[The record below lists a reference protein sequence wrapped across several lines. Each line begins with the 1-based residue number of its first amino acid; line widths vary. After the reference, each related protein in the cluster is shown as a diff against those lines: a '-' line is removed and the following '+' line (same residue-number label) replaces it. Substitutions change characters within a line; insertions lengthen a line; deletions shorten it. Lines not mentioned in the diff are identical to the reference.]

1 MEPLCDYCRGVRAV
15 VYCKA
20 DSARLCLRCDGCVH
34 SANLLSCRHARSLLC
49 EKCNS
54 QPAVVRCLDEKLSL
68 CQDCDWN
75 CNGCSSMGHR
85 REPLNC
91 YTGCPSLAEFRRIW
105 SSVLDAGVSIGGAL
119 PDNDDCFTNC
129 SNQREQGESL
139 ALAGTKLDELK
150 STPKLKPWIE
160 PSCLISTNANCL
172 PCPRDQEPLFS
183 EASNMPKGYSN
194 LKDFKVPVGDDLCEG
209 LNMNDFQLTFE
220 TENEILGCSLD
231 QPGYQFESVGTDCIL
246 MENTLSVTESD
257 GHIENTV
264 EKQYWY
270 EYDCRCCSVDK
281 TVYLVD
287 VVLIYQTY
295 FDDIADSWLICHNCV
310 SYQASSSGQK
320 ECVPFPSPQVG
331 GLASMM
337 ASMTGNSNCT
347 LTNPGCNINLGY
359 PGGQIPSTMVRSLSN
374 VAGENS
380 PAGYQDCGLSPV
392 FLTGESS
399 WESNLEVSCPQARDK
414 AKMRYKE
421 KKKTRTFG
429 KQIRYASRKARADT
443 RKRVKGRFV
452 KAGEAYDYD
461 PLLPRNKGAVNHRFQ
476 LNAAIGPSLA
486 PNPLYEQLLLF
497 AFRNHKGYTLQDV
510 ELDVKNLESN
520 NLWCIFFCIS
530 LILRSF
536 SCFCRHL
543 HLHSTRQSPCRDSIL
558 FILFCTVH
566 PALFHVISTDP
577 LLSN

>member
-1 MEPLCDYCRGVRAV
+1 MEPVCDFCRGVRAV

-105 SSVLDAGVSIGGAL
+105 SSVLDAGVPIGGAL

-160 PSCLISTNANCL
+160 PSCLISTNANCM
-172 PCPRDQEPLFS
+172 PCARDKEPLFS

-220 TENEILGCSLD
+220 TENEILGCSPD

-264 EKQYWY
+264 E
-270 EYDCRCCSVDK
+270 
-281 TVYLVD
+281 
-287 VVLIYQTY
+287 
-295 FDDIADSWLICHNCV
+295 
-310 SYQASSSGQK
+310 ASSSGQK

-337 ASMTGNSNCT
+337 ASMTGNSNCV

-374 VAGENS
+374 IAGENS
-380 PAGYQDCGLSPV
+380 PADYQDCGLSPV

-452 KAGEAYDYD
+452 KAAT
-461 PLLPRNKGAVNHRFQ
+461 LCNHVPDREG
-476 LNAAIGPSLA
+476 LV
-486 PNPLYEQLLLF
+486 
-497 AFRNHKGYTLQDV
+497 TL
-510 ELDVKNLESN
+510 S
-520 NLWCIFFCIS
+520 
-530 LILRSF
+530 
-536 SCFCRHL
+536 
-543 HLHSTRQSPCRDSIL
+543 
-558 FILFCTVH
+558 
-566 PALFHVISTDP
+566 
-577 LLSN
+577 